1 MNELIKDAQQ
11 AISTLTTETQSLHD
25 QIFELRRELKAFPQ
39 VFISHSTELSRLS
52 RSQKIDLME
61 CRSQWEEKRNRLHQ
75 MTKRLA
81 FAKQEIG
88 HWNNRIFWEEQPIPD
103 MLPELALSV
112 RQPWGHRILFEGKD
126 MENRDRRTKVRGTI
140 FVHSAL
146 TIEEDGQELA
156 ERLRLPVG
164 GLIGT
169 VDIVDC
175 VDKSDSKWF
184 FGPYGYLLANPRP
197 MPFVPCRGM
206 PGFFRPDVNWDS
218 VRKAA

>member
-1 MNELIKDAQQ
+1 MNDLIKDAQK
-11 AISTLTTETQSLHD
+11 AISTLTTETKSLHD
-25 QIFELRRELKAFPQ
+25 QIFELRRELKTIPQ
-39 VFISHSTELSRLS
+39 GIISPSTELIRLS
-52 RSQKIDLME
+52 QSQKIDLME
-61 CRSQWEEKRNRLHQ
+61 RRSQLEAKRNSLHQ

-81 FAKQEIG
+81 FAKQEIS
-88 HWNNRIFWEEQPIPD
+88 HWNNRIFWEGQPIPD
-103 MLPELALSV
+103 ILPELALNV

-126 MENRDRRTKVRGTI
+126 IENRDRRTKVRGTI

-175 VDKSDSKWF
+175 VSESNSEWF
-184 FGPYGYLLANPRP
+184 FGPYGYVLANPRP
-197 MPFVPCRGM
+197 MPFVPYRGM
-206 PGFFRPDVNWDS
+206 PGFFRPDVDWDS
-218 VRKAA
+218 VRAAA

>member
-1 MNELIKDAQQ
+1 MNELIKDAQK

-25 QIFELRRELKAFPQ
+25 QIFELRRELKAITQSRIPP
-39 VFISHSTELSRLS
+39 SYEMMRLS
-52 RSQKIDLME
+52 KSQQIGLME
-61 CRSQWEEKRNRLHQ
+61 RRADWEEKQNHLQ
-75 MTKRLA
+75 LMTKRLA

-88 HWNNRIFWEEQPIPD
+88 HWNNRIFWEAQPIPD
-103 MLPELALSV
+103 ILPELALSV

-126 MENRDRRTKVRGTI
+126 IENRDRRTKVRGTI
-140 FVHSAL
+140 FLHSAL

-156 ERLRLPVG
+156 EHLRLPVG

-175 VDKSDSKWF
+175 VSESDSEWF
-184 FGPYGYLLANPRP
+184 YGPYGYVLANPRP

-206 PGFFRPDVNWDS
+206 PGFFRPDVDWDS
-218 VRKAA
+218 LRVKA